1 MTQTKSKKEEL
12 ENKVLKFID
21 KWDDFP
27 DDQTSRWVLCD
38 SLEERKI
45 IDKEGH
51 FSIMPTDCACCFAGE
66 KSEEFWRKDSNYVG
80 CECPCHRRI
89 EKLVQ
94 FISDNFVSK
103 EEVKDKTGNKVEVGD
118 YVKLK
123 YSDKERWLIT
133 NRVIA
138 VNEDGVQ
145 VILDHLNAEDIE
157 LLSKHNID

>member
-1 MTQTKSKKEEL
+1 MTQPKSKKEAL

-103 EEVKDKTGNKVEVGD
+103 EEVKEIVEEAYGKGLDLVNGAWDDANKGTQWDLQETIKRREG
-118 YVKLK
+118 
-123 YSDKERWLIT
+123 EI
-133 NRVIA
+133 
-138 VNEDGVQ
+138 Q
-145 VILDHLNAEDIE
+145 E